1 MLVVRC
7 FHFPSI
13 LPDDFENEDEDENDL
28 SRILHLASPIP
39 QTPDPAPAFPRI
51 SALLDNPRNRGEY
64 AVLN

>member
-1 MLVVRC
+1 MLFVRC

-13 LPDDFENEDEDENDL
+13 LPDDFENEDEDEEDL
-28 SRILHLASPIP
+28 SRILHLASRISNS
-39 QTPDPAPAFPRI
+39 PDPRPCAGI